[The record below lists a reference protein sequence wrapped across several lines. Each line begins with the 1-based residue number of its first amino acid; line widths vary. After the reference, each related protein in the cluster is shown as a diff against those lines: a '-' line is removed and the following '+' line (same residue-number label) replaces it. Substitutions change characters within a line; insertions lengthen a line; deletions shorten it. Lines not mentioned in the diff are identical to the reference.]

1 MGCIVRLLLPTLKAI
16 VRPVHDMKYP
26 QLPLFL
32 IFGNSDYHETM
43 DKLDLIVN
51 MDFAPVISNHW
62 PCLPVFTTHQRAV
75 NFMERSGV
83 SGKSVRCSAFRLR
96 DVLSHL
102 LPKAILV
109 NPEMDQSFETRI
121 QTDECFDW
129 IYSELAKTADRLPF
143 PFFAPTD
150 AIADDFK
157 PLALIDDKDKSRDFW
172 PLFRDERL
180 AKHFASKNA
189 DRQRECYRFA
199 SAADMLENMR
209 EDFTETVDEVW
220 IAGLLSDR
228 RTLYWAEK
236 MPLSRFME
244 RVRSQAS
251 EDIAR

>member
-1 MGCIVRLLLPTLKAI
+1 
-16 VRPVHDMKYP
+16 MKYP

-32 IFGNSDYHETM
+32 VFRNSDYDEKK
-43 DKLDLIVN
+43 DKLDLKVN
-51 MDFAPVISNHW
+51 MEFVPVISESES
-62 PCLPVFTTHQRAV
+62 CLPVFSTHQRALD
-75 NFMERSGV
+75 FMERSGT

-96 DVLSHL
+96 DVFSHL
-102 LPKAILV
+102 LPKVIIV
-109 NPEMDQSFETRI
+109 NPEMDQSFKAKLQLDDCYE
-121 QTDECFDW
+121 W
-129 IYSELAKTADRLPF
+129 VYSEVAKTTDRLPF
-143 PFFAPTD
+143 PFFAPTY

-157 PLALIDDKDKSRDFW
+157 PLALIDVKDKSRDFW

-199 SAADMLENMR
+199 SAANMLENMR
-209 EDFTETVDEVW
+209 EDFAETVDEVW

-236 MPLSRFME
+236 MSLTRFME

-251 EDIAR
+251 EDVAR